1 MATLSSPGVG
11 SGLDINSLISQ
22 LMTVEQR
29 PVLVLNQKEA
39 SFQAKISA
47 LGSLKSALS
56 ALQTTAET
64 LIPSIGT
71 TAADKYTS
79 TSATVADSTL
89 ATANATNGVAAGNY
103 SLSNITLAHAH
114 QISKSGFV
122 ASAEAGTLSITVGSG
137 SAVTVNIA
145 ANATLSEISA
155 AINASG
161 AEVSA
166 SIINDGTN
174 DFLILTAKN
183 SGDVNMITVTGTNT
197 GVGTEFD
204 FFDYAPPGA
213 NNSWVQQQDATDAT
227 VTINGIPVTSQ
238 TNSITTAISGLT
250 LNLLKEDVGPTTLTV
265 SKSNGAVANSLNAFI
280 KAYNDA
286 VIVMKNLGNYDAASK
301 KASTL
306 TGDSTLRSAQ
316 AQLRTAL
323 FSASGGSNPNLQL
336 LSDLGVSVQTDGSL
350 KLDSSKLTAA
360 ITSDFSSV
368 ATLVANVGTKFKTA
382 VSGLVSADGPVSA
395 RIDGINVS
403 VKEIGKR
410 RDEWALRLQKI
421 ESNYRRQFT
430 ALDVQLSKLQ
440 STSASLTQQLAGLAA
455 LINFKQ

>member
-39 SFQAKISA
+39 SYQAKISA
-47 LGSLKSALS
+47 LGSLKGALS

-64 LIPSIGT
+64 LIPGIGT

-89 ATANATNGVAAGNY
+89 ATASATNTVAAGNY

-174 DFLILTAKN
+174 DFLTFAAKN
-183 SGDVNMITVTGTNT
+183 TGDVNMITVTGTNT

-204 FFDYAPPGA
+204 FFDYSPPGA

-238 TNSITTAISGLT
+238 TNSITTAIAGLT
-250 LNLLKEDVGPTTLTV
+250 LNLLKEDVGPTTLIV

-286 VIVMKNLGNYDAASK
+286 VVVMKNLGNYDAASK

-323 FSASGGSNPNLQL
+323 FSASGGSNPSLQL

-360 ITSDFSSV
+360 ITSDFSGV
-368 ATLVANVGTKFKTA
+368 ATLVANIGTKFKTTT
-382 VSGLVSADGPVSA
+382 SGLVSADGPVSA
-395 RIDGINVS
+395 RIDGINIS

-410 RDEWALRLQKI
+410 RDEWTLRLAKI